1 MGAITPT
8 DQVMGLTGFSATSSV
23 GAITPADQ
31 VMGLTGMSITSSVG
45 QTSVIA
51 YAKES
56 ITGSTAYSVDT
67 HANTSYT
74 VEKHV
79 PN

>member
-1 MGAITPT
+1 MAIGLSGFSSTMSLGTLPT
-8 DQVMGLTGFSATSSV
+8 IDAMAVGLTG
-23 GAITPADQ
+23 
-31 VMGLTGMSITSSVG
+31 LSITGSVG
-45 QTSVIA
+45 QNYVVA
-51 YAKES
+51 YADES

-74 VEKHV
+74 VEKHI